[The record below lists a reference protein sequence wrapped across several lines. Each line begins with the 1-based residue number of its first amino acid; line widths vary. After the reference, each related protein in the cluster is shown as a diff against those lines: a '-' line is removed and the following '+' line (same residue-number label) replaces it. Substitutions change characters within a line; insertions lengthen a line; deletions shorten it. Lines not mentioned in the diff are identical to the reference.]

1 MNAKP
6 PLPRATDGPTRN
18 FQTLTVAQA
27 PSSGCGRVKDPS
39 RDRRLKCN
47 RDLPAPERATPQRFG
62 FGRVTRAEDKR
73 LKSNRTKSGLGS
85 KASSP
90 KADAISAPSPEASS
104 KVEIED
110 ATPSISHH
118 PQDGQTVSVPMVWT
132 VGEA

>member
-1 MNAKP
+1 MN
-6 PLPRATDGPTRN
+6 
-18 FQTLTVAQA
+18 A

-90 KADAISAPSPEASS
+90 LADAFVATPEAFP
-104 KVEIED
+104 KAETGN
-110 ATPSISHH
+110 ATRSISHH
-118 PQDGQTVSVPMVWT
+118 PQDGQTVSFPLVGT
-132 VGEA
+132 VGEP